1 MTEESFK
8 RKVECMA
15 NDVRA
20 LIIEK
25 ADTLLKSGGVSL
37 DDYAEDSCLL
47 PKLFIC
53 AMGDE
58 IKWQFYPTVVRS
70 RRHSTFIKNISKFI

>member
-8 RKVECMA
+8 QNVEGLA

-25 ADTLLKSGGVSL
+25 VDKLLKSGGVSL
-37 DDYAEDSCLL
+37 DDYEEVSYLL

-53 AMGDE
+53 AIGDE
-58 IKWQFYPTVVRS
+58 LKWQHYPTAMKS
-70 RRHSTFIKNISKFI
+70 KGHNSTIKNISRFI